1 MLSFASESTLGNKG
15 GDKVD
20 IAAYSIANSLMQTQ
34 NEVGISILK
43 KAMDSAEAANLN
55 LLSMLVP
62 PSSTLGTNVDISA

>member
-1 MLSFASESTLGNKG
+1 MLSIASESTLGNKG
-15 GDKVD
+15 GDNVD

-43 KAMDSAEAANLN
+43 KAMDSAEAANLK

-62 PSSTLGTNVDISA
+62 ASSTLGTNVDISA

>member
-1 MLSFASESTLGNKG
+1 M
-15 GDKVD
+15 D

-43 KAMDSAEAANLN
+43 KAMDSAEAANLK

-62 PSSTLGTNVDISA
+62 ASSTLGTNVDISA